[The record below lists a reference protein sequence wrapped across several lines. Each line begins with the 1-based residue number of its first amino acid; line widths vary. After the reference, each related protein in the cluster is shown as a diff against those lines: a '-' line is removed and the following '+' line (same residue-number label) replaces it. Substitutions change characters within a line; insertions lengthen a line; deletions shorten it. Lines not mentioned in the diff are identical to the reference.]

1 MNFSPVVS
9 RAMDGAMS
17 TISSRVLHLLALA
30 MVVATGANLTGCA
43 SATRLVANTNQS
55 ATLKAKSLANY
66 KELYLLPP
74 DTDPRNVMPRLATAF
89 EQMGYKV
96 TVYPPGKSIEGAQG
110 TGFLI
115 GDEGFILTCAHVL
128 GEEKTATVTLNG
140 TRYFADVVKADKDAD
155 LALLKTRDK
164 PNPAVAALSF
174 RSVNK
179 NYHMGEDVFTIGYPL
194 SSLLGNS
201 ARMTKGLL
209 SATTGLRDDPK
220 QVQVSAE
227 IQPGNSGGP
236 LLDKDGQI
244 IGVIQQTINP
254 FAVAQATGGAL
265 PQNINFSIKHSTV
278 LDFVKSAS
286 EPAYKAVRFDKADG
300 LEKASPAVAK
310 IIAGISNVEG
320 DRANKV
326 VVRLNYISKWDMWYR
341 FSLFALTVYD
351 FETRERL
358 FTTGQGYDN
367 MVSNEDVVINDTL
380 AQFKRGMGLH

>member
-1 MNFSPVVS
+1 MNLSPVVS
-9 RAMDGAMS
+9 RVMAGAMS
-17 TISSRVLHLLALA
+17 AMSSRALRLLALGT
-30 MVVATGANLTGCA
+30 VVATGLNLTGCA
-43 SATRLVANTNQS
+43 SATRLVANPNQS
-55 ATLKAKSLANY
+55 STLKAKNYANY

-115 GDEGFILTCAHVL
+115 GDDGFILTCAHVL

-140 TRYFADVVKADKDAD
+140 NRYFADVVKADKDAD

-164 PNPAVAALSF
+164 PNPAVTSLSF

-179 NYHMGEDVFTIGYPL
+179 DYHMGEDVFTIGYPL

-265 PQNINFSIKHSTV
+265 PQNINFSIKHSHV
-278 LDFVKSAS
+278 LDFVKGAS
-286 EPAYKAVRFDKADG
+286 EPAYKAVRFDKAGG
-300 LEKASPAVAK
+300 LEKAGPAVAK
-310 IIAGISNVEG
+310 IIAGISTVEG
-320 DRANKV
+320 DRANKI

>member
-1 MNFSPVVS
+1 MNLSPVVS
-9 RAMDGAMS
+9 RVMAGAMS
-17 TISSRVLHLLALA
+17 AMSSRALRLLALGT
-30 MVVATGANLTGCA
+30 VVATGLNLTGCS
-43 SATRLVANTNQS
+43 SATRLVANPNQS
-55 ATLKAKSLANY
+55 STLKAKNYANY

-115 GDEGFILTCAHVL
+115 GDDGFILTCAHVL

-140 TRYFADVVKADKDAD
+140 NRYFADVVKADKDAD

-164 PNPAVAALSF
+164 PNPAVTSLSF

-179 NYHMGEDVFTIGYPL
+179 DYHMGEDVFTIGYPL

-209 SATTGLRDDPK
+209 SAATGLRDDPK

-265 PQNINFSIKHSTV
+265 PQNINFSIKHSHV
-278 LDFVKSAS
+278 LDFVKGAS
-286 EPAYKAVRFDKADG
+286 EPAYKAVRFDKAGG
-300 LEKASPAVAK
+300 LEKAGPAVAK
-310 IIAGISNVEG
+310 IIAGISTVEG
-320 DRANKV
+320 DRANKI

>member
-1 MNFSPVVS
+1 MNLSPVVS
-9 RAMDGAMS
+9 RVMAGAMS
-17 TISSRVLHLLALA
+17 AMSSRALRLLALGT
-30 MVVATGANLTGCA
+30 VVATGLNLTGCS
-43 SATRLVANTNQS
+43 SATRLVANPNQS
-55 ATLKAKSLANY
+55 STLKAKNYANY

-115 GDEGFILTCAHVL
+115 GDDGFILTCAHVL

-140 TRYFADVVKADKDAD
+140 NRYFADVVKADKDAD

-164 PNPAVAALSF
+164 PNPAVTSLSF

-179 NYHMGEDVFTIGYPL
+179 DYHMGEDVFTIGYPL

-265 PQNINFSIKHSTV
+265 PQNINFSIKHSHV
-278 LDFVKSAS
+278 LDFVKGAS
-286 EPAYKAVRFDKADG
+286 EPAYKAVRFDKAGG
-300 LEKASPAVAK
+300 LEKAGPAVAK
-310 IIAGISNVEG
+310 IIAGISTVDG
-320 DRANKV
+320 DRANKI

>member
-9 RAMDGAMS
+9 RVMAGAMS
-17 TISSRVLHLLALA
+17 TMSSRALRLLAL
-30 MVVATGANLTGCA
+30 GAVLAGGLNLTGCA
-43 SATRLVANTNQS
+43 SATRLVANPNQS
-55 ATLKAKSLANY
+55 ATLKAKNYANY

-96 TVYPPGKSIEGAQG
+96 TVFPPGKSIEGAQG

-115 GDEGFILTCAHVL
+115 GTDGFILTCAHVL

-140 TRYFADVVKADKDAD
+140 NRYVADVIKADKDAD

-164 PNPAVAALSF
+164 PTPAVTALSF
-174 RSVNK
+174 RSINK
-179 NYHMGEDVFTIGYPL
+179 DYHMGEDVFTIGYPL
-194 SSLLGNS
+194 SSLLGNG

-254 FAVAQATGGAL
+254 FAVAEATGGAL
-265 PQNINFSIKHSTV
+265 PQNINFSIKHSNV

-310 IIAGISNVEG
+310 IMAGISTVEG
-320 DRANKV
+320 DRANKI

>member
-1 MNFSPVVS
+1 MNLSPVVS
-9 RAMDGAMS
+9 RVMAGAISVM
-17 TISSRVLHLLALA
+17 SSRALRLLALGT
-30 MVVATGANLTGCA
+30 VVATGLNLTGCA
-43 SATRLVANTNQS
+43 SATRLVANPNQS
-55 ATLKAKSLANY
+55 STLKAKNLANY

-74 DTDPRNVMPRLATAF
+74 DSDPRNVMPRLATAF

-96 TVYPPGKSIEGAQG
+96 TVYPPGKAIEGAQG

-128 GEEKTATVTLNG
+128 GEEKAATVTLNG
-140 TRYFADVVKADKDAD
+140 TRYLADVVKADKDAD

-164 PNPAVAALSF
+164 PNPALTSLSF

-179 NYHMGEDVFTIGYPL
+179 DYHMGEDVFTIGYPL

-286 EPAYKAVRFDKADG
+286 EPAYKAVRFDTAGG

-320 DRANKV
+320 DRANKI

-380 AQFKRGMGLH
+380 AQFKRGMGLQ